1 MSRYTKRDYQHLQ
14 RAAKCD
20 LCGENF
26 KRGDERQLHA
36 IPDHPNPFR
45 HVAAHPDCVTD
56 HQRKTAER
64 HKEFVATLARGAELI
79 AQYERGVMST
89 QRLREMGMII

>member
-1 MSRYTKRDYQHLQ
+1 MSRYTKRDYQHLR

-26 KRGDERQLHA
+26 KRGDDRQLHA
-36 IPDHPNPFR
+36 IPDSQAFR
-45 HVAAHPDCVTD
+45 HVAAHPECINK
-56 HQRKTAER
+56 HQADSAER
-64 HKEFVATLARGAELI
+64 LKDLAATLARGAELI
-79 AQYERGVMST
+79 AQYERGIMST